1 MNGAAHFSEVFF
13 TDARVSLDDLSGG
26 EGDGWGSAVAT
37 RAFERAGLSSRVPA
51 QVVATPGDKGGMVDD
66 PTIRQ
71 DLARIKAMG
80 STANWAAPRARAAAK
95 AGQQPGPFANLAKLG
110 ASTIGRLARDLAPRS
125 LGAAGMLGGNDAPR
139 SGAVTNMVLNQPAS
153 SIAGGTDEIHR
164 NIIAE
169 RGLGLPQDIQ
179 VDRDMPFKEVPNSG

>member
-13 TDARVSLDDLSGG
+13 TDARGSLDDLSGG
-26 EGDGWGSAVAT
+26 EGWGSAVAT
-37 RAFERAGLSSRVPA
+37 RALERAGLSSRVPA
-51 QVVATPGDKGGMVDD
+51 QVVATPGDKGGIFDD

-125 LGAAGMLGGNDAPR
+125 LG
-139 SGAVTNMVLNQPAS
+139 
-153 SIAGGTDEIHR
+153 
-164 NIIAE
+164 
-169 RGLGLPQDIQ
+169 LPQGIQ
-179 VDRDMPFKEVPNSG
+179 VDHDMPFKEVPNSG